1 MDRHDRDRVS
11 VPLLLR
17 ASIRHSRSL
26 LGGSCEDQA
35 EGAVPLEQ
43 HAKAFDTN
51 VIVDVSNVGRRR
63 RRPTGAPPPLPKKIG
78 TTGGIRLALLALV
91 VIPGCIWLHVD
102 PAPLDRF
109 DATITD
115 AIVSMRVGWIDAIA
129 RTTDAVGSRYGL
141 AILMLAT
148 IGAVV
153 WFKRWRHLTLFL
165 IGVALSGLAAQ
176 GLLLLAARPRPF
188 DVTIIGA
195 WEGYAAPSLPM
206 GGLAVVVVG
215 IVYMLVVPGRP
226 RMLAKCIGPVVLILA
241 ALLRIYLGIDH
252 FTDALFGILVGV
264 SIPVAL
270 FRAFAPSE
278 IYPVQ
283 YGRHSKAAHLDV
295 TGRRGEAIKVAMK
308 EQLGF
313 EVLSMKP
320 VGLEGSGGS
329 TPLKMRVVDDQGV
342 ERSIFAKLYAK
353 SHVRADRSYKLG
365 RTMLYGRLEDETP
378 FSTVRRF
385 VEYEDYTLRL
395 LGQKGFS
402 TPQPLDIVEIT
413 PEREYLIAM
422 EFFENAIEISEA
434 EVDDQII
441 DDGLRLIRR
450 MWDTGLSHRDIK
462 PANLMVQDGRLRL
475 IDVFFVQVRP
485 SPWRQAVDLGNMML
499 VLALRSDPEHVYEK
513 ALAYFTSEELS
524 EAFAATRGVAS
535 PSQLRASMK
544 ADGRGLLEKF
554 RELAPPRKPI
564 GIQRWSVRR
573 VLLIVATVLLVF
585 LTVLMGVALFIPS
598 RGEVGN
604 ANCGTGRTM
613 QLMAQAVPTASK
625 LPCIEELPLGWGT
638 EQASVVRDRASFTVG
653 IGSDLVHPVVVTL
666 VETCPAD
673 ASLQPIPVGG
683 GCVTYEVP
691 PGTEPGSVPSFDEG
705 GGLRLMDR
713 GELVAAVEQNED
725 LVLCGTGAPP
735 CGPS

>member
-1 MDRHDRDRVS
+1 VS
-11 VPLLLR
+11 
-17 ASIRHSRSL
+17 
-26 LGGSCEDQA
+26 
-35 EGAVPLEQ
+35 
-43 HAKAFDTN
+43 KA
-51 VIVDVSNVGRRR
+51 GRRH

-78 TTGGIRLALLALV
+78 WTGALRLALLVLV
-91 VIPGCIWLHVD
+91 VLPGCIWLHYN

-109 DATITD
+109 DAAITD
-115 AIVSMRVGWIDAIA
+115 AVVSLRTSWLDTIA
-129 RTTDAVGSRYGL
+129 RTTDAVGSRFGL
-141 AILMLAT
+141 AILMLVTVAT
-148 IGAVV
+148 VA
-153 WFKRWRHLTLFL
+153 WFKRWRLLTMFL
-165 IGVALSGLAAQ
+165 IGVALSGLVAQ
-176 GLLLLAARPRPF
+176 GLLLLASRPRPF
-188 DVTIIGA
+188 GVTIIGH
-195 WEGYAAPSLPM
+195 WEGYSAPSLPL

-226 RMLAKCIGPVVLILA
+226 RMYAKCVGPVVLILA

-252 FTDALFGILVGV
+252 FTDALFGILIGV

-270 FRAFAPSE
+270 FRAFAPSDV
-278 IYPVQ
+278 YPVQ
-283 YGRHSKAAHLDV
+283 YGRHGKSAHLDV

-308 EQLGF
+308 DQLGY

-329 TPLKMRVVDDQGV
+329 TPLKMRVVDDEGV

-353 SHVRADRSYKLG
+353 NHVRADRWYKLG

-378 FSTVRRF
+378 FGTVRRF

-395 LGQKGFS
+395 LGEKGFS
-402 TPQPLDIVEIT
+402 TPEPLDIVEIT

-422 EFFENAIEISEA
+422 EFFEDAVEISEA

-441 DDGLRLIRR
+441 DDGLQLIRR
-450 MWDTGLSHRDIK
+450 MWDVGLSHRDIK
-462 PANLMVQDGRLRL
+462 PANLMVQNGRLRL

-499 VLALRSDPEHVYEK
+499 VLALRSDPEHVYQK
-513 ALAYFTSEELS
+513 ALAYFTTEELS
-524 EAFAATRGVAS
+524 EAFATTRGVAS

-544 ADGRGLLEKF
+544 ADGRGLLETF
-554 RELAPPRKPI
+554 RQLAPPRKPI

-573 VLLIVATVLLVF
+573 VLLIVATVILLL

-613 QLMAQAVPTASK
+613 QLMAQAVPTATQ
-625 LPCIEELPLGWGT
+625 LPCIEDLPLGWGT
-638 EQASVVRDRASFTVG
+638 EQASVVRDRATFTVG
-653 IGSDLVHPVVVTL
+653 IGSDLVSPVVITL
-666 VETCPAD
+666 VATCPAD
-673 ASLQPIPVGG
+673 TSVQAIPVEG
-683 GCVTYEVP
+683 GCVTYQVP
-691 PGTEPGSVPSFDEG
+691 PGTEPGSVPSFDAG

-713 GELVAAVEQNED
+713 SELVASVEQNED
-725 LVLCGTGAPP
+725 QILCGAGAPP
-735 CGPS
+735 CAPS

>member
-1 MDRHDRDRVS
+1 M
-11 VPLLLR
+11 
-17 ASIRHSRSL
+17 
-26 LGGSCEDQA
+26 
-35 EGAVPLEQ
+35 EQ
-43 HAKAFDTN
+43 HTHPPGTDR
-51 VIVDVSNVGRRR
+51 IVDVSKAGRRH

-78 TTGGIRLALLALV
+78 ATGVLRLLLLAV
-91 VIPGCIWLHVD
+91 VVVPGCIWLHVN
-102 PAPLDRF
+102 PGPLDRF
-109 DATITD
+109 DAAITD
-115 AIVSMRVGWIDAIA
+115 AVVSLRVGWLDTVA
-129 RTTDAVGSRYGL
+129 RSFNAFGSRWGL
-141 AILMLAT
+141 GILMLLTVA
-148 IGAVV
+148 GVA
-153 WFKRWRHLTLFL
+153 WFKRWRHLAMFL
-165 IGVALSGLAAQ
+165 IGIALSGLVAQ
-176 GLLLLAARPRPF
+176 GLLLLASRPRPF
-188 DVTIIGA
+188 DVTIIGS
-195 WEGYAAPSLPM
+195 WEGYSAPSLPM
-206 GGLAVVVVG
+206 GGLALSIVG
-215 IVYMLVVPGRP
+215 IAYMLVVPGRS
-226 RMLAKCIGPVVLILA
+226 RMYAKCVAAAVLILV

-252 FTDALFGILVGV
+252 FTDALFGILIGV

-270 FRAFAPSE
+270 FRAWAPNDV
-278 IYPVQ
+278 YPVQ
-283 YGRHSKAAHLDV
+283 YGRHGKSAHLDV
-295 TGRRGEAIKVAMK
+295 SGRRGQAIKLAMQ
-308 EQLGF
+308 EQLGYN
-313 EVLSMKP
+313 VLSMKP

-329 TPLKMRVVDDQGV
+329 TPLKMRIVDDEGV

-353 SHVRADRSYKLG
+353 NHVRADRWYKLG

-395 LGQKGFS
+395 LGEKGFS
-402 TPQPLDIVEIT
+402 TPAPLDIVEIT

-422 EFFENAIEISEA
+422 EFFEDAVEISEA

-441 DDGLRLIRR
+441 DDGLQLIRR

-462 PANLMVQDGRLRL
+462 PANLMVQNGRLRL

-513 ALAYFTSEELS
+513 ALAYFTPEELA

-554 RELAPPRKPI
+554 RELAPARKPI

-573 VLLIVATVLLVF
+573 VCLIVATVLLVF
-585 LTVLMGVALFIPS
+585 LTVLMGFALFIPS

-613 QLMAQAVPTASK
+613 QLMAQAVPTAAQ
-625 LPCIEELPLGWGT
+625 LPCIDDLPLGWGT
-638 EQASVVRDRASFTVG
+638 EQASVVRDQASFTVG
-653 IGSDLVHPVVVTL
+653 IGSDLTNPVTVTL
-666 VETCPAD
+666 APTCPAD
-673 ASLQPIPVGG
+673 PSLKTIPVEG

-691 PGTEPGSVPSFDEG
+691 PGTETGSVPSFDAG

-713 GELVAAVEQNED
+713 SELVAAVEQDVD
-725 LVLCGTGAPP
+725 LTLCGATAPP